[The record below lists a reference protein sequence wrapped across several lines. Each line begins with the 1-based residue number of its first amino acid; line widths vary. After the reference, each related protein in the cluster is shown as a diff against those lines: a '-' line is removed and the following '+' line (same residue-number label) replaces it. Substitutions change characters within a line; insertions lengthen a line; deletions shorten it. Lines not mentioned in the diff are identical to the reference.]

1 MSAIAEVQRLT
12 SRGPRVF
19 NLEEPVLG
27 TRAMDVI
34 GRARFRQSA
43 WPKLLASALR
53 SMTTGLIER
62 RTEAKL
68 LLLAAIAGEH
78 VLLIGPPGTGK
89 SLLARRLA
97 SLCQGRSFEH
107 LMTPFTTPEE
117 ILGPIS
123 LLALQEDKVV
133 RKVEGYLPHA
143 DVAFLDE
150 IFKASSGVLNSLVSV
165 LNERVFDNG
174 ADKCKI
180 PLWCLVGASNELP
193 DPATAMDALYDR
205 FLLRK
210 NVSCISDDGLHD
222 FLAKELTRSGSS
234 ETSDPTKSTDTTDRP
249 GHHAVFDCADCTAAC
264 EAAKKVAVPSRLL
277 RMVASLR
284 AYLEHAKESIVISDR
299 RLVKAMRLLQ
309 VAAFTCGAREVS
321 ELDLL
326 LLNNVFLDARP
337 RKDEPVS
344 TWLLTKCQQIE
355 DEDVLRVVQR
365 GLRQIQAK
373 SPARGHLKRQAHD
386 SQLAHYRW
394 ATQYATT
401 KACLLILMI
410 LLKCVAV
417 VWFCCT
423 FVGLFDSCCW
433 PCKSLIQIWT
443 YLN

>member
-1 MSAIAEVQRLT
+1 MICHSNNVSNCWSTEADIKG
-12 SRGPRVF
+12 SRVF

-27 TRAMDVI
+27 TRTMDVI
-34 GRARFRQSA
+34 GRARFRQTA

-53 SMTTGLIER
+53 SLTTGLTER
-62 RTEAKL
+62 RAEAKL

-210 NVSCISDDGLHD
+210 NVSCVSDDGLHD
-222 FLAKELTRSGSS
+222 FLTKELTRSGSF
-234 ETSDPTKSTDTTDRP
+234 ETSDPTKSTATTDQP
-249 GHHAVFDCADCTAAC
+249 GCHPLLIVQIAQQHVRRQRRWLFHHVCY
-264 EAAKKVAVPSRLL
+264 V
-277 RMVASLR
+277 
-284 AYLEHAKESIVISDR
+284 
-299 RLVKAMRLLQ
+299 
-309 VAAFTCGAREVS
+309 
-321 ELDLL
+321 
-326 LLNNVFLDARP
+326 
-337 RKDEPVS
+337 
-344 TWLLTKCQQIE
+344 WLLHF
-355 DEDVLRVVQR
+355 
-365 GLRQIQAK
+365 GLSSSTPK
-373 SPARGHLKRQAHD
+373 NP
-386 SQLAHYRW
+386 
-394 ATQYATT
+394 
-401 KACLLILMI
+401 
-410 LLKCVAV
+410 
-417 VWFCCT
+417 
-423 FVGLFDSCCW
+423 
-433 PCKSLIQIWT
+433 
-443 YLN
+443 